1 MEKTRNEI
9 IQEIKKLHPQ
19 LSEIEVQQYYEALET
34 FCDIIIICQDDED

>member
-19 LSEIEVQQYYEALET
+19 LSEIEVQQQYEALET
-34 FCDIIIICQDDED
+34 FCDIIISCLDDED